1 MENTFIS
8 CLMHVVFG
16 TMGQRS
22 YLLPDIRSQL
32 VSYLSAIAKSR
43 GTRLITLG
51 GTENHVHLLLAIPAR
66 LSIESAVLPLKE
78 ASQTWLRQHF
88 DNCKGFTWQ
97 KGFAAYSISRSQLES
112 TMRFIQNH
120 QQHHLHKS
128 FREEYIEFLRYHHI
142 PFREEKL
149 FGD

>member
-1 MENTFIS
+1 VENTFIS

-16 TMGQRS
+16 TLGQRNQ
-22 YLLPDIRSQL
+22 LEPDMRTQL
-32 VSYLSAIAKSR
+32 TAYLSAIAKSR

-51 GTENHVHLLLAIPAR
+51 GTENHVHMLLAIPAR
-66 LSIESAVLPLKE
+66 LAIESAVLPLKE

-88 DNCKGFTWQ
+88 DSCKGFTWQ

-120 QQHHLHKS
+120 QQHHLRKS

-149 FGD
+149 FGN